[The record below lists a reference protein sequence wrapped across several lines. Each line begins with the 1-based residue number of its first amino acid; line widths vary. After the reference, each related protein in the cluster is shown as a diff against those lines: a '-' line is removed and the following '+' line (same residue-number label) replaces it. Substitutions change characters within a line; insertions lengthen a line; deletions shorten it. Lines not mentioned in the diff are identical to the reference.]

1 MMLAKDKSTTLSN
14 NSKAVKLIIK
24 QKWDSLHRFL
34 RTKEG
39 MHQLTLVD
47 PFGLSLLS
55 ICVAHNPPIELVI
68 QMVHSNPMLTSIRD
82 DGGLTPLHMAC
93 RCGASSAIV
102 SLLIQ
107 NGAVP
112 TIIDNKGKTPLHHVV
127 EFLCDPLEVIEND
140 RIAANDSNLD
150 SAYAERAFVLTK
162 KRKEKKITRD
172 NISGNTLMSITV
184 DDFQDLLHTIK
195 ILLFCNP
202 KLIVWPDLEGNTPI
216 DVVQECKACNG
227 GDEGPKWERADIVY
241 RTLREIL
248 ISLYRRDK
256 AIWEGQGTSCTDTL
270 ADSMDELSIGSEGS
284 QTQETNPSTDD
295 TSDSG
300 TRNSG
305 SLFQVSNAGVESRGD
320 S

>member
-1 MMLAKDKSTTLSN
+1 MLTKNKGTTLSN

-68 QMVHSNPMLTSIRD
+68 QIVHSNPMLTSIRD
-82 DGGLTPLHMAC
+82 VEGLTPLHMAC
-93 RCGASSAIV
+93 RCGASSATV

-112 TIIDNKGKTPLHHVV
+112 TIIDNKGKSPLHHVV

-140 RIAANDSNLD
+140 RVAANGSNPD

-202 KLIVWPDLEGNTPI
+202 RFILFPDLEGNTPI
-216 DVVQECKACNG
+216 DVVQECKACN

-256 AIWEGQGTSCTDTL
+256 AIWESQGTSCTDTL
-270 ADSMDELSIGSEGS
+270 ADSMDELSIELEGS
-284 QTQETNPSTDD
+284 QTQEESNPATDD
-295 TSDSG
+295 TSDSD
-300 TRNSG
+300 TRISG
-305 SLFQVSNAGVESRGD
+305 SLFQVSHVGVESRGD
-320 S
+320 L